1 MHILYCFIEIH
12 VLQCPQCLQHHLNT
26 KQWGNGMTM
35 RPKFDQSDQNQ
46 PQGEMPSSMERLSS
60 SPQKV
65 EKNFNK
71 GHKNNH
77 LLTMHWYFRTIP
89 QNHHTLCI
97 LWFPPKKRAISDPHV
112 QFPDINFYLLKT
124 ENQKSQ
130 SSWHLN
136 CRAVSDSSSDFSQF
150 PPGFPCVSAKGISWH
165 DVVGMSYTK
174 KKWACLIFLGNLQIW
189 RAQ

>member
-1 MHILYCFIEIH
+1 
-12 VLQCPQCLQHHLNT
+12 
-26 KQWGNGMTM
+26 MTM

-97 LWFPPKKRAISDPHV
+97 L
-112 QFPDINFYLLKT
+112 
-124 ENQKSQ
+124 
-130 SSWHLN
+130 
-136 CRAVSDSSSDFSQF
+136 
-150 PPGFPCVSAKGISWH
+150 
-165 DVVGMSYTK
+165 
-174 KKWACLIFLGNLQIW
+174 
-189 RAQ
+189 